1 MNPIGNLHEV
11 RFPNTY
17 ILPSIIYYIF
27 PLIVTIVLVIKAVG
41 FSKFE
46 GVGIF
51 YYFRIKILLLH
62 SLRDEKITQ
71 KHRIDLTI

>member
-1 MNPIGNLHEV
+1 MNPIGNLHQV

-17 ILPSIIYYIF
+17 ILPNIIYYIF

-41 FSKFE
+41 FSK
-46 GVGIF
+46 IF

-71 KHRIDLTI
+71 KHGIDLTV